1 MLILSVAFQLLEP
14 HGSQL
19 VEYPFIGGGSN
30 LLHSLTELPDD
41 CPGEAAV
48 KFWVGFE
55 SIKLL
60 VAESYFHFGSVVC
73 LTLRYIHSKA
83 LIPAKAG
90 IQRRKPESRGQAWN
104 DNM

>member
-1 MLILSVAFQLLEP
+1 MLMLSVAFQLLEP

-30 LLHSLTELPDD
+30 LLQPLTKLPDD

-48 KFWVGFE
+48 KLWVGFE

-60 VAESYFHFGSVVC
+60 VAESYFHFARIV
-73 LTLRYIHSKA
+73 
-83 LIPAKAG
+83 
-90 IQRRKPESRGQAWN
+90 EF
-104 DNM
+104 